1 MKKSGNIFLID
12 VGNTSVTMGLWTGG
26 RIARRSRLQTA
37 ACSAENIRRAVV
49 KLAGRSQPDSAVYC
63 SVVPSVNKRW
73 LGELNRVVSGRT
85 IVVTHKL
92 KLGVKIRY
100 PRPATIGADRL
111 ADACAVAWRHG
122 VPAIVA
128 DFGTALTFDVISA
141 DGAYVGG
148 AIAPGLSLMTD
159 YLYEKTALLP
169 RLRRLHPYSGIG
181 RSTEEA
187 MRVGAVVGYRGLIRE
202 TVQYLMHAMG
212 AKKVTLCATGGNAA
226 EALRGLDMKF
236 IIEPDLT
243 LYGLYRIWELNER
256 EEAMQ

>member
-1 MKKSGNIFLID
+1 
-12 VGNTSVTMGLWTGG
+12 MGLWAGG
-26 RIARRSRLQTA
+26 RIARRARLKTA
-37 ACSAENIRRAVV
+37 ACSAENIRRS
-49 KLAGRSQPDSAVYC
+49 LAGLVGRLCPDSSVFC

-73 LGELNRVVSGRT
+73 MGELSRIVRGRI
-85 IVVTHKL
+85 IVVTHRL
-92 KLGVKIRY
+92 NLGVKIRY
-100 PRPATIGADRL
+100 PKPATIGADRL
-111 ADACAVAWRHG
+111 ADAVAVAWRHG

-169 RLRRLHPYSGIG
+169 RLRRLHPYGGIG

-202 TVQYLMHAMG
+202 TVRYLTKAMG
-212 AKKVTLCATGGNAA
+212 VKNVVLCATGGNAA

-236 IIEPDLT
+236 VIEPDLT
-243 LYGLYRIWELNER
+243 LYGLYRIWELNGGLT
-256 EEAMQ
+256 